1 MWSDLGSSWC
11 TRSLLLVV
19 ERLVTV
25 HVKVTLYRKPQVYAH
40 FSQINTEGAT
50 SYWHVF
56 FFSPAQ
62 GVDPVSVV
70 WIRNQM
76 LLLLLE
82 ILISDGL
89 NVNEYVLC
97 IPVVTEMS
105 FKQSLVVSAM
115 NKRELYLNLISPSCS
130 CPSLVNKRPYSVSWV
145 VTGSCSSCSPTFT
158 PPPWSLLSSSSHTSY
173 RAPARRAAS
182 GRGWFLQ
189 HS

>member
-25 HVKVTLYRKPQVYAH
+25 HVKVTLHRKPQVYAH
-40 FSQINTEGAT
+40 VPQINTEGAT
-50 SYWHVF
+50 SYRHVL

-82 ILISDGL
+82 ILNSGGL

-105 FKQSLVVSAM
+105 FKRSFLVYAM
-115 NKRELYLNLISPSCS
+115 NKHEWYLNLFSPSYS
-130 CPSLVNKRPYSVSWV
+130 CPSPVNKRPYSVSWV

-158 PPPWSLLSSSSHTSY
+158 HPP
-173 RAPARRAAS
+173 
-182 GRGWFLQ
+182 
-189 HS
+189 